1 MRIISLVPSQTEL
14 LYTLGLEDEV
24 VGITKFCI
32 HPAAWFRTKTR
43 VGGTKNI
50 HPEIIASLK
59 PDLIIANK
67 EENDRQ
73 QVEDLASQYTVWVS
87 DVKSLPDALDMIRT
101 VGSLTHR
108 NTQARALADEIQHR
122 FDTLLPLPA
131 PLTSLHRANTHHPT
145 AAYLI
150 WRDHIE
156 RPAFR
161 SRRNDTNASARHF
174 SPDSARAWYMAA
186 GGDTFIHDMLRRCGL
201 TNLLSTTNR
210 YPTVDTET
218 LSRCDLI
225 LLSSEP
231 YPFREKHIDE
241 LKKLLPVHPGSSTP
255 VTHTPVIHLVDGQIF
270 SWYGSRL
277 LEAPAYFSEL
287 QKKLAVKIP

>member
-14 LYTLGLEDEV
+14 LYTLGLGDEV

-32 HPAAWFRTKTR
+32 HPSAWFHTKTR

-50 HPEIIASLK
+50 HPGTIDALR

-73 QVEDLASQYTVWVS
+73 QVEDLASRYTVWVS

-108 NTQARALADEIQHR
+108 NTQARSLADEIQRR
-122 FDTLLPLPA
+122 FDTLLPLPTTLTTA
-131 PLTSLHRANTHHPT
+131 DLPLTTADLPRTTAGLPLT

-150 WRDHIE
+150 WRE
-156 RPAFR
+156 P
-161 SRRNDTNASARHF
+161 
-174 SPDSARAWYMAA
+174 YMAA
-186 GGDTFIHDMLRRCGL
+186 GGDTFIHDMLRHCGL
-201 TNLLSTTNR
+201 TNLLATTHR
-210 YPTVDTET
+210 YPIVDTET

-241 LKKLLPVHPGSSTP
+241 LKKLLTGPRTP
-255 VTHTPVIHLVDGQIF
+255 LIQLVDGQIF

-277 LEAPAYFSEL
+277 LEAPAYFRSFI
-287 QKKLAVKIP
+287 QKIPVL

>member
-32 HPAAWFRTKTR
+32 HPATWFRTKTR

-50 HPEIIASLK
+50 HPEIIDSLR

-73 QVEDLASQYTVWVS
+73 QVEDLASRYTVWVS

-108 NTQARALADEIQHR
+108 NTQARSLAEEIQRR
-122 FDTLLPLPA
+122 FDTLLPLPT
-131 PLTSLHRANTHHPT
+131 PLTTT
-145 AAYLI
+145 YLI
-150 WRDHIE
+150 WRD
-156 RPAFR
+156 P
-161 SRRNDTNASARHF
+161 
-174 SPDSARAWYMAA
+174 YMAA

-218 LSRCDLI
+218 LSRSDLI

-231 YPFREKHIDE
+231 YPFREKHVVE
-241 LKKLLPVHPGSSTP
+241 LKKLLPIPHNPSVHPVGAHPASP
-255 VTHTPVIHLVDGQIF
+255 APDILLVDGQIF

-277 LEAPAYFSEL
+277 LEAPSYFREL
-287 QKKLAVKIP
+287 QEKIQRKYPI

>member
-32 HPAAWFRTKTR
+32 HPDTWFRTKTR

-50 HPEIIASLK
+50 HPGIIDSLR
-59 PDLIIANK
+59 PDLILANK

-73 QVEDLASQYTVWVS
+73 QVEDLASRYTVWVS

-108 NTQARALADEIQHR
+108 NARARSLAEEIQQR
-122 FDTLLPLPA
+122 FDTLKPLA
-131 PLTSLHRANTHHPT
+131 SSLT

-150 WRDHIE
+150 WRD
-156 RPAFR
+156 P
-161 SRRNDTNASARHF
+161 
-174 SPDSARAWYMAA
+174 YMSA

-201 TNLLSTTNR
+201 TNLLSATNR
-210 YPTVDTET
+210 YPIVDTGT

-231 YPFREKHIDE
+231 YPFREKHITE
-241 LKKLLPVHPGSSTP
+241 LKKLLPSPRTP
-255 VTHTPVIHLVDGQIF
+255 IIQLVDGQIF

-277 LEAPAYFSEL
+277 LGAPSYFREL
-287 QKKLAVKIP
+287 QRAWQPKYPV